1 MGTTLKVIDTPE
13 VKCIVLRE
21 LVEDTVDTYP
31 HFLVEEYADEE
42 LTREPPVA
50 WMEQSQKAGEFD
62 TFKVAPPGV
71 ELGSSRRVLVTT
83 PYVSRGHTTTVKQ
96 PTPESVRVYL
106 TTRGGMFDVMDAPLD
121 EDHETVSH
129 GLIRIVKVVHESFFI
144 EAVGGDDVTIAL
156 MTRPDPTKLLEMPR
170 STSCTVVVGLFALGF
185 GCDIAAALRAVM
197 SLIIALIDPLNIV
210 LILAYGHFVTWLFI
224 RFFDVYGFAQYSQ

>member
-1 MGTTLKVIDTPE
+1 MPPPKLRKALLFAGNHPITRAPMGTTLKVIDTPE

-42 LTREPPVA
+42 LTREPPVT

-129 GLIRIVKVVHESFFI
+129 GLIRIVKVVHDDRPKSFFI
-144 EAVGGDDVTIAL
+144 EAVGGDDATIAL
-156 MTRPDPTKLLEMPR
+156 MTKLLEMPR
-170 STSCTVVVGLFALGF
+170 AVPHRDLPEIDLTV
-185 GCDIAAALRAVM
+185 
-197 SLIIALIDPLNIV
+197 
-210 LILAYGHFVTWLFI
+210 
-224 RFFDVYGFAQYSQ
+224 Q